1 MSEVVYAPET
11 LDTWRWRRPILLLT
25 AIVFFIPMQRYTFP
39 VSAPINLEPY
49 RVLVGLL
56 MMGWLL
62 SLLTME
68 TRARRTSLDVPIL
81 LFCVVICA
89 SLVANP
95 GRTSSYQSEAL
106 KNLSTFASFF
116 VTYFLLASVLRR
128 REEIEYLVRLIVS
141 FGAVVGGFAVIE
153 ARTGFTPFTHL
164 RLVMP
169 FMRDIQEGFVTV
181 RGGRLRAFGSAE
193 HPIALGALL
202 VMVVPFGIYLAVST
216 RRRVWWACTVALALG
231 ALSTVSRTPVL
242 MLFTLVVVYAIVRW
256 EDVRRQWIWL
266 FPLVAVIH
274 FTSPG
279 TLGAIKNGFLPSG
292 GLISQQN
299 QLSGSAES
307 GGRVADIGPSLDE
320 WSRKPLFGSGMGTRI
335 SVGENT
341 NGRLLDN
348 QWLGLLVDGGA
359 AGVLVVG
366 WIVVRF
372 ARRQFALARG
382 MRGPP
387 GYLPLACASSVI
399 AYAVGMFTFDS
410 FAFAQV
416 TFLLFM
422 ILALGNAL
430 QLAVDTPP
438 SRRRTSTVRSPAT
451 VATAARSP
459 LKSVS

>member
-1 MSEVVYAPET
+1 LSDVVFVSDT

-25 AIVFFIPMQRYTFP
+25 AIVFFVPMQRYTFP

-56 MMGWLL
+56 MLGWLL

-68 TRARRTSLDVPIL
+68 SSARRTSLDVPIL
-81 LFCVVICA
+81 LFVLVICA

-95 GRTSSYQSEAL
+95 GRFAAYQAEGL

-116 VTYFLLASVLRR
+116 ITFFLLTSVLRR

-141 FGAVVGGFAVIE
+141 FGAVVGAFAVIE
-153 ARTGFTPFTHL
+153 ARTGFSPFTHL

-169 FMRDIQEGFVTV
+169 FLRDIQEGFVTV
-181 RGGRLRAFGSAE
+181 RGGRIRAFGSAE

-202 VMVVPFGIYLAVST
+202 VMVVPFGIYLAVAT
-216 RRRVWWACTVALALG
+216 RRRIWWACTVALVLG
-231 ALSTVSRTPVL
+231 ALATVSRTPVL
-242 MLFTLVVVYAIVRW
+242 MLFTLVTVYAVARW

-274 FTSPG
+274 FSAPG

-299 QLSGSAES
+299 QLGGSSES
-307 GGRVADIGPSLDE
+307 GGRVTDIGPSLDE
-320 WSRKPLFGSGMGTRI
+320 WAQKPLLGTGMGTRI
-335 SVGENT
+335 STGENA
-341 NGRLLDN
+341 NGRLLDD
-348 QWLGLLVDGGA
+348 QWLGLLIDGGA
-359 AGVLVVG
+359 AGILVVA
-366 WIVVRF
+366 WIVIRF
-372 ARRQFALARG
+372 SRQQLALARG

-416 TFLLFM
+416 TFFLFM
-422 ILALGNAL
+422 VLALGVAL
-430 QLAVDTPP
+430 QLVVDTPP
-438 SRRRTSTVRSPAT
+438 RRRSSPGSSPAM
-451 VATAARSP
+451 AAPVVRSP